1 VNYFTVKYSAVAA
14 RARTYSAAEI
24 DRRGNAMAD
33 WISVVEA
40 AYRLDRDLA
49 GWTEQVLEAS
59 EPILD
64 TGAPLVACHFRRA
77 GSGFEIDGLVTR
89 PKLSVEAT
97 VRGILGAEGARL
109 AGELV
114 FRRGPDFAA
123 LSEQIPERADCI
135 ESAFRKLTHG
145 RFADGRGGIAHS
157 GDGRA
162 LAIGSGLR
170 ERLPSSPVT
179 RARWAQV
186 AGHLGAGL
194 RLLHALD
201 PSHSEEAI
209 LEPSGRVCHARG
221 VACTPSARDVL
232 RDAARRIDA
241 ARTRAGRADADSAL
255 ASWEGLVGGRWS
267 LIDRFDADGR
277 RYLVA
282 LRNDPQVANARGLS
296 REEAQVAEFLATGHS
311 EKQIA
316 YALGISP
323 SAVSRRMR
331 SALRKVGLRSRAELT
346 CLFAAFDGGLAT
358 GEWQAGGHQLRVAS
372 CASPS
377 PQSLGALS
385 RAEREV
391 AGLVSHGYSDAQ
403 IACARG
409 ASPRTVENQLHGIYR
424 KLGIH
429 SRTELAARL
438 SA

>member
-1 VNYFTVKYSAVAA
+1 MT
-14 RARTYSAAEI
+14 
-24 DRRGNAMAD
+24 D
-33 WISVVEA
+33 WISLVEA
-40 AYRLDRDLA
+40 AYALDRDLA
-49 GWTEQVLEAS
+49 AWSDGVLAACGSLLGS
-59 EPILD
+59 EK
-64 TGAPLVACHFRRA
+64 GLVACHFRRKDA
-77 GSGFEIDGLVTR
+77 DFEIESIHTR
-89 PKLSVEAT
+89 PLFGAEAA
-97 VRGILGAEGARL
+97 VRGILGSDGARV
-109 AGELV
+109 ACDLV
-114 FRRGPDFAA
+114 FRRGPEFAS
-123 LSEQIPERADCI
+123 LSEQVPERADCVA
-135 ESAFRKLTHG
+135 ETFRKMSGG
-145 RFADGRGGIAHS
+145 RFSDGCGGIAHS

-162 LAIGSGLR
+162 IAIGVPLR
-170 ERLPSSPVT
+170 ERRASNAAT
-179 RARWAQV
+179 RQRWAQV

-201 PSHSEEAI
+201 PSESEEAV

-221 VACTPSARDVL
+221 VARMSTAREVL
-232 RDAARRIDA
+232 REAARRIDA
-241 ARTRAGRADADSAL
+241 ARTRAGRSDADAAL

-267 LIDRFDADGR
+267 LIDRFESDGR

-282 LRNDPQVANARGLS
+282 RRNDPTVPDPRGLS
-296 REEAQVAEFLATGHS
+296 RGEAQVAEFLATGHS

-323 SAVSRRMR
+323 SAVSRRMH
-331 SALRKVGLRSRAELT
+331 SALRKLGLRSRAELSS
-346 CLFAAFDGGLAT
+346 LFSAFDGGLET
-358 GEWQAGGHQLRVAS
+358 REWQVGGHELRVAS

-409 ASPRTVENQLHGIYR
+409 ASPRTVENQLQGIYR